1 MKLWHGVL
9 LATST
14 FTLSNF
20 AQADLI
26 GIYGSVDYWNLG
38 GDYNEGQ
45 SGSRLEGA
53 NALDMDDK
61 GQAQFALSFE
71 HPIPL
76 IPNARIRH
84 VSIDAE
90 TEQSLAGNPTF
101 DIQLNNT
108 DFILYYELLDN
119 IVSADVGIAAKRLDG
134 DVTYHNLSG
143 KDKLN
148 ISETAPMLYGA
159 LGAKL
164 PFTGLSAKAE
174 ALLTSYSDTKISDVS
189 AEVKYDFVDN
199 LLVDV
204 GAKAGYRI
212 LNIDLDDQDGIDTK
226 FRFKGSYI
234 GLEAHF

>member
-14 FTLSNF
+14 LATSNF

-26 GIYGSVDYWNLG
+26 GMYGSVDYWNLG
-38 GDYNEGQ
+38 GDYNEGR
-45 SGSRLEGA
+45 SGSRLDGG
-53 NALDMDDK
+53 NALDLDDK

-71 HPIPL
+71 HPVPL
-76 IPNARIRH
+76 IPNVRIRH

-90 TEQSLAGNPTF
+90 TEQTLAGNPTF

-119 IVSADVGIAAKRLDG
+119 IVSADVGIAAKHLDG
-134 DVTYHNLSG
+134 DVTYHGLIG

-199 LLVDV
+199 LLVDMGV
-204 GAKAGYRI
+204 KAGYRI
-212 LNIDLDDQDGIDTK
+212 LNIDLDDQDDIDTK
-226 FRFKGSYI
+226 FRFKGPYI

>member
-1 MKLWHGVL
+1 MKLWYGVL
-9 LATST
+9 MASST
-14 FTLSNF
+14 LTICNI
-20 AQADLI
+20 AQADFV

-38 GDYNEGQ
+38 GTYNEGQ
-45 SGSRLEGA
+45 AGQRLA
-53 NALDMDDK
+53 NSNELDLDDK
-61 GQAQFALSFE
+61 GQAQFALSIE
-71 HPIPL
+71 HPVPL
-76 IPNARIRH
+76 IPNVRLRH

-90 TEQSLAGNPTF
+90 TEQTLAGNPTF

-134 DVTYHNLSG
+134 DVTYNGLTG

-189 AEVKYDFVDN
+189 AEVKYDFIDN

-226 FRFKGSYI
+226 FRFKGPYI